1 MQAAKSCRHSNVKI
15 SRKLEKKAQQ
25 NDQEKKEIIQR
36 LSAELAS
43 KESEMKKTEERLLNA
58 NNEIAEWKQKHFNLE
73 ADGVKDR
80 SLMNATIDSLKKER
94 VKLDDDY
101 RINLEKLKGNLKDA
115 NDRISAVKK
124 RSEERDRAT
133 LLDNAR
139 RESEL
144 EITSSKVK
152 TLYQEIEKIKLEKSN
167 AIHELDIM
175 KQDYE
180 QEIST
185 SQNLLATAQR
195 DSARLHSKCQEIE
208 ARSVAA
214 MDAKDQEIDRQT
226 ERVDD
231 LKRSIQ
237 KLKKQHES
245 EIFESKKSVG
255 ILQSQLESLK
265 AQKEDYNKSIEKNE
279 KQAIRS

>member
-1 MQAAKSCRHSNVKI
+1 
-15 SRKLEKKAQQ
+15 
-25 NDQEKKEIIQR
+25 
-36 LSAELAS
+36 
-43 KESEMKKTEERLLNA
+43 
-58 NNEIAEWKQKHFNLE
+58 
-73 ADGVKDR
+73 
-80 SLMNATIDSLKKER
+80 MNATIDSLKKER

-208 ARSVAA
+208 ARISRLWMQKIKRLIA
-214 MDAKDQEIDRQT
+214 RQ
-226 ERVDD
+226 
-231 LKRSIQ
+231 
-237 KLKKQHES
+237 
-245 EIFESKKSVG
+245 
-255 ILQSQLESLK
+255 
-265 AQKEDYNKSIEKNE
+265 NE
-279 KQAIRS
+279 WMT